1 MVTGTFTGIPFG
13 GTTMVVLLTETE
25 RLIGGGEK
33 AAPLPQPIK
42 AKTIPEQAT
51 LILERCGWCIRSSR
65 AMQPNLVDS

>member
-33 AAPLPQPIK
+33 VRTTTAANQGEEK
-42 AKTIPEQAT
+42 
-51 LILERCGWCIRSSR
+51 SR
-65 AMQPNLVDS
+65 AGNADS